1 MSISTEIDLLI
12 TNLIIFSWLN
22 ASYPVKVAKNI
33 NIENKYQMTEYIDI
47 ALSDLVFVPTGT
59 RRRCL
64 NTPNIFSGVLYK
76 TKNIISNKL
85 FRNQGSEGL
94 DWLYCQSTGLT
105 ECNFVWQRWTEVNPS
120 TKCTFQGK
128 WFVCEGRFVRGYLYP
143 SYK

>member
-1 MSISTEIDLLI
+1 M
-12 TNLIIFSWLN
+12 IIFSRLD
-22 ASYPVKVAKNI
+22 ASCPVKVAKYVK
-33 NIENKYQMTEYIDI
+33 IEIKCQMTEYIDI

-94 DWLYCQSTGLT
+94 D
-105 ECNFVWQRWTEVNPS
+105 
-120 TKCTFQGK
+120 
-128 WFVCEGRFVRGYLYP
+128 
-143 SYK
+143 